1 MVEQYQIDLL
11 GAAEHSRQMM
21 EAKTQALCAAE
32 VPGDTHTN
40 LAVDTVFSRQ
50 TFKHVLVPVWLLTY
64 HYGASRYQLVVNGY
78 TGAIAGK
85 HPLSWIKIALAV
97 LAALIALAVL
107 AHFSEK

>member
-1 MVEQYQIDLL
+1 
-11 GAAEHSRQMM
+11 
-21 EAKTQALCAAE
+21 
-32 VPGDTHTN
+32 
-40 LAVDTVFSRQ
+40 
-50 TFKHVLVPVWLLTY
+50 VLVPVWVLTY
-64 HYGASRYQLVVNGY
+64 NYGASRYQLVVNGY